1 MAEEV
6 ITFVLDQN
14 QERIHFGCGK
24 DQTSGK
30 PVFGGYYSGIAC
42 LGRRV
47 LSDGY
52 SLPSQFEADIM
63 AMCLLG
69 TYSIKGSTISFHT
82 TEENISRDITKFRIP
97 YFYFINLYKVF
108 INDKEIPLDPS
119 IWNLGNG
126 IHSGCIVDTGTVIT
140 RFPRDFYTVFRD
152 TFKQEVVEIPL
163 FGSPVGPLDTCFIED
178 PGFVPNLPIVKM
190 YFGHRDPNN
199 LLLLKQLRV
208 VVHIRG
214 LFCLMPWDSGVALI
228 GSTQLQGIG
237 LTFDTAANTLSFEL
251 DACN

>member
-47 LSDGY
+47 LSGGY
-52 SLPSQFEADIM
+52 SLPSQFEAYIM
-63 AMCLLG
+63 AMCLPG

-82 TEENISRDITKFRIP
+82 TEENIRRDITKFR
-97 YFYFINLYKVF
+97 
-108 INDKEIPLDPS
+108 
-119 IWNLGNG
+119 
-126 IHSGCIVDTGTVIT
+126 TVIT

-178 PGFVPNLPIVKM
+178 PGFVPNFPIVKM

-228 GSTQLQGIG
+228 GSTQLQGLG

>member
-1 MAEEV
+1 MCLYEVDQEQRVRMAEEV

-30 PVFGGYYSGIAC
+30 PVFGGYYSGIEC

-47 LSDGY
+47 LSGGY
-52 SLPSQFEADIM
+52 SLPSQFEAYIM
-63 AMCLLG
+63 AM
-69 TYSIKGSTISFHT
+69 F
-82 TEENISRDITKFRIP
+82 
-97 YFYFINLYKVF
+97 F
-108 INDKEIPLDPS
+108 INDKEIPLNPS

-152 TFKQEVVEIPL
+152 TFKQVVEIPL

-178 PGFVPNLPIVKM
+178 PGFVPNFPIVKM